1 MVLAAL
7 VMLSIQEKTIEISCP
22 GTNVS
27 ARNIL
32 LYALFLFLFLFDNLE
47 LKQHFPKKERQISG
61 SLIIQPR
68 FIEEA
73 NTCIYA

>member
-7 VMLSIQEKTIEISCP
+7 VMLSIQEKTTEISCP

-32 LYALFLFLFLFDNLE
+32 LYALFLFLFDNLE

-73 NTCIYA
+73 NTCIYV